1 MIIVYKSNTGFTQEY
16 AKLLSR
22 ELGLPSYELGRVP
35 ACHKGGEVIYLGWL
49 FAGTVVGYKRCAK
62 LYNVRCC
69 VGVGMSPPSVELA
82 EGLRATMKIP
92 AGVGVFYVQGGF
104 DINKLRGALK
114 LIMKVKNKEIAARLN
129 AKAELSE
136 AERLTLEM
144 TKGAA
149 SAVCRE
155 NLAEVVAWYR

>member
-1 MIIVYKSNTGFTQEY
+1 
-16 AKLLSR
+16 
-22 ELGLPSYELGRVP
+22 
-35 ACHKGGEVIYLGWL
+35 
-49 FAGTVVGYKRCAK
+49 
-62 LYNVRCC
+62 
-69 VGVGMSPPSVELA
+69 
-82 EGLRATMKIP
+82 MKIP
-92 AGVGVFYVQGGF
+92 AGVGVFYAQGGF
-104 DINKLRGALK
+104 DINKLRGAMK